1 MYQVWDTYLYLKY
14 VHIWNTLQ
22 VVFFLK
28 SKKINNNR
36 KQTCGYQR
44 RKGKGGIK

>member
-1 MYQVWDTYLYLKY
+1 MYQVWDTYLYSKY
-14 VHIWNTLQ
+14 VHIWNALQ

-28 SKKINNNR
+28 SKQTNDNR

-44 RKGKGGIK
+44 RKGKGE